1 MGYWWY
7 PRYVSVGEK
16 RAKAARK
23 LKQLLKKNPCIKPI
37 MIEGSAIARTWWGR
51 SWNVNLERYADYS
64 NRIGRGRSYVR
75 HGAVL
80 NLEINSGEVKSLV
93 QGTAS
98 KPYSVVIKIKGI
110 SKDIWR
116 DIKVACEGKLDS
128 LSELLMGKFPKAL
141 GEIFTVK
148 GKGLFPSPKEI
159 DFSCSCPDWAYM
171 CKHVAATLYGIG
183 ARLDEDPSLFFKLRK
198 VKVSDLVTQAVEDK
212 TKKLLKKA
220 KKKSARVIDDSD
232 LAGVFGIEI
241 ETPVAS
247 GKKNAK
253 AAEKR
258 SSRKKPAKP
267 VARRAKTRSVSR
279 KPRTKTASKKPA
291 VKTISKTVKSKTA
304 AKKATAKTPAKTF
317 PKKRVATKPVK
328 KAPFKRPAAKMDV
341 KSSAFDEV
349 VKIVRRSRKGI
360 TVARIR
366 EKTGLDDKQ
375 IRIFVYKAKRQGRI
389 KNLKRGVYISA

>member
-1 MGYWWY
+1 MWY
-7 PRYVSVGEK
+7 GRFPRYVSVGEK

-23 LKQLLKKNPCIKPI
+23 LKQLLKKNPGIKPI
-37 MIEGSAIARTWWGR
+37 VIEGSAIARTWWGK

-75 HGAVL
+75 NGTVL
-80 NLEINSGEVKSLV
+80 DLEINSGEVKSMV

-110 SKDIWR
+110 SKDIWK
-116 DIKVACEGKLDS
+116 DIKEACEGKLDS

-141 GEIFTVK
+141 GEIFMAE
-148 GKGLFPSPKEI
+148 GRGLFPSPKEI

-198 VKVSDLVTQAVEDK
+198 VNIGDLVTQTVEDK
-212 TKKLLKKA
+212 TRKLLKKA

-232 LAGVFGIEI
+232 LASVFGIEM

-247 GKKNAK
+247 GKKSAK
-253 AAEKR
+253 TAEKA
-258 SSRKKPAKP
+258 SSRKKSLKPAAK
-267 VARRAKTRSVSR
+267 RAKIRPVSR
-279 KPRTKTASKKPA
+279 KPRTKTASKKAPS
-291 VKTISKTVKSKTA
+291 KTISKTVKAKAVKKTTSRRP
-304 AKKATAKTPAKTF
+304 TAKIDAK
-317 PKKRVATKPVK
+317 
-328 KAPFKRPAAKMDV
+328 AA
-341 KSSAFDEV
+341 AFDEV

-366 EKTGLDDKQ
+366 EKTGLDDIQ
-375 IRIFVYKAKRQGRI
+375 IRNFVYKAKRQARI
-389 KNLKRGVYISA
+389 KNLERGVYISS

>member
-1 MGYWWY
+1 MGYGWY

-16 RAKAARK
+16 RAKAVRK
-23 LKQLLKKNPCIKPI
+23 LKQLLKKNPGIKPI
-37 MIEGSAIARTWWGR
+37 VIEGSAIARTWWGK

-80 NLEINSGEVKSLV
+80 NLEINSGEVKSQV

-98 KPYSVVIKIKGI
+98 KPYLVVIKIKGI

-232 LAGVFGIEI
+232 LASVFGIEI

-279 KPRTKTASKKPA
+279 KPRTKTASKKPT
-291 VKTISKTVKSKTA
+291 VKTILKIVKSKTA
-304 AKKATAKTPAKTF
+304 AKKATAKTPGKTF
-317 PKKRVATKPVK
+317 PKRRVATKP
-328 KAPFKRPAAKMDV
+328 ATKMDV

-389 KNLKRGVYISA
+389 KNLERGVYISA